1 MLPVPSPSV
10 VQADLLAAAVVLEA
24 GVVGP
29 ARLPVVLQLVP
40 LGAEAEHLVVAVYAL
55 VRAAPVAHA
64 AALPLRAGVVVFGQL
79 GADSTAKIL
88 FTLNLLGISNLD
100 NAR

>member
-1 MLPVPSPSV
+1 MLPVPAV
-10 VQADLLAAAVVLEA
+10 MHAYLLTAAVVLEA

-79 GADSTAKIL
+79 GTDSIANIL
-88 FTLNLLGISNLD
+88 LTVPP
-100 NAR
+100 

>member
-1 MLPVPSPSV
+1 MLPVPSAV
-10 VQADLLAAAVVLEA
+10 MQADLLAAAVVLEA

-64 AALPLRAGVVVFGQL
+64 AALPLRAGVVVLGQL
-79 GADSTAKIL
+79 GTDSI
-88 FTLNLLGISNLD
+88 
-100 NAR
+100 ARNWFEIQLYI

>member
-1 MLPVPSPSV
+1 M
-10 VQADLLAAAVVLEA
+10 QADLLAAAVVLEA

-64 AALPLRAGVVVFGQL
+64 AALPLRAGVVVLGQL
-79 GADSTAKIL
+79 GTDSI
-88 FTLNLLGISNLD
+88 
-100 NAR
+100 ARNWFEIQLYI